1 MASVGAAQNRE
12 RQLDVIAAVLVVALL
27 ITLGLLIYFMTVAGL
42 KLPGVNPVED
52 YFARTLLVGLVL
64 CLLLYIADQ
73 RRRLQKQIAAAV
85 KDADAARSELMTT
98 VEWLTFSHQAAS
110 VLAADGIE
118 TGLTEVL
125 EGAAGLH
132 KAAAAAVM
140 GEDMDFIYVAN
151 EELRETAEAALLH
164 VAVQCVG
171 KPNPML
177 IESLG
182 ESEGCALAVPLR
194 VHDELR
200 YVLALWS
207 DEHQFDAGQ
216 LSSLGLMGRMVELA
230 IEREELLGEAQD
242 QLEGTLNVLQYLVCD
257 KRPDYSQH
265 AMRVAALA
273 ADLAGA
279 LGMSAAQRRSLRF
292 AGLIHDVGI
301 MTMPNDIADASQ
313 PLSHEERLIV
323 EQHPRIGAE
332 IAEVAHFDHA
342 VQEAV
347 AGHHE
352 RIDGSGYPRRMHGE
366 QIPMSA
372 RILAVCEVFDS
383 MTNRTYHGE
392 MTTLEEALDELRTNA
407 GTLYDRRVVE
417 VLTARYA
424 ANGQVIAPTLTPVEL
439 EIVPAQTTAE
449 V

>member
-1 MASVGAAQNRE
+1 MASVSAAQSRE
-12 RQLDVIAAVLVVALL
+12 RQLDVIAAILVVALL
-27 ITLGLLIYFMTVAGL
+27 ITLGLLVYFMTIAGF
-42 KLPGVNPVED
+42 KLPGVTPVED
-52 YFARTLLVGLVL
+52 YFVRTLLVGLVL

-73 RRRLQKQIAAAV
+73 RRRLQHKIAAAV
-85 KDADAARSELMTT
+85 KDTEAARGKLITA
-98 VEWLTFSHQAAS
+98 VEWLTFSHESAS
-110 VLAADGIE
+110 VLAAEGIE
-118 TGLTEVL
+118 KGLTEVL
-125 EGAAGLH
+125 KGAAGLH
-132 KAAAAAVM
+132 KADAAAVM
-140 GEDMDFIYVAN
+140 GEDMDFLYVAD
-151 EELRETAEAALLH
+151 EALRDTAETALLH

-182 ESEGCALAVPLR
+182 ETEGCALAVPLR

-207 DEHQFDAGQ
+207 DARTFDAGQ

-265 AMRVAALA
+265 ALRVASLASDLA
-273 ADLAGA
+273 AD
-279 LGMSAAQRRSLRF
+279 LGMSAAQRRSLKL

-301 MTMPNDIADASQ
+301 MTMPNDIADASA

-323 EQHPRIGAE
+323 QQHPRIGAE

-372 RILAVCEVFDS
+372 RILAACEVFDS
-383 MTNRTYHGE
+383 MTHRTYHGE
-392 MTTLEEALDELRTNA
+392 MTTLEEALDELRDNA
-407 GTLYDRRVVE
+407 GTLYDKRVVE
-417 VLTARYA
+417 VLVARHEGD
-424 ANGQVIAPTLTPVEL
+424 GQVIAPTLTPVEL
-439 EIVPAQTTAE
+439 EL
-449 V
+449 